1 MILHRV
7 QVLCPNKYE
16 DYKIGTYDILKYIM
30 LSQSKTTCVIEYVYY
45 ILYYIAYNSSI
56 DFIIL

>member
-16 DYKIGTYDILKYIM
+16 DYKIGTYDILKYIGN
-30 LSQSKTTCVIEYVYY
+30 VISIENHMRHRIC
-45 ILYYIAYNSSI
+45 ILYIVLYC
-56 DFIIL
+56 LQQ